1 LVADAVVEPVTMV
14 IEFGDTFITT
24 STMLGLRPN
33 LRITNYAVECVHLV
47 RIVLLFH
54 LNSIFDKRVRAI
66 DLLSLETIVNYQ
78 NTDQNVNYDY

>member
-1 LVADAVVEPVTMV
+1 MV

-33 LRITNYAVECVHLV
+33 LRITNCAIECVDLV

-66 DLLSLETIVNYQ
+66 DLLSLETIVNDQ
-78 NTDQNVNYDY
+78 NTDQNVN